1 MDKSLIIDKNSKL
14 LPEDNINQTF
24 GCRYNNARNCRN
36 NSMSKVCAFV
46 RKDNI
51 CKVPPNSW
59 KKQFVELK
67 KEREM
72 VF

>member
-14 LPEDNINQTF
+14 SPEDNINQTF
-24 GCRYNNARNCRN
+24 GCRIFKACNCKNTDLNNI
-36 NSMSKVCAFV
+36 CAFV
-46 RKDNI
+46 REDNI
-51 CKVPPNSW
+51 CKKPPNGW

-67 KEREM
+67 KERET